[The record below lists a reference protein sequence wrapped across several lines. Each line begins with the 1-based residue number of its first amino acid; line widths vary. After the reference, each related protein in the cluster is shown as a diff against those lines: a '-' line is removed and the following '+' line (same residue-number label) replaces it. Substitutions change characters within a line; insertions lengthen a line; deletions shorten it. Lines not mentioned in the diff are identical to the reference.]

1 MTEFYDYDYDYEEN
15 NNTLMFVIIG
25 TVIISVIVYF
35 VLQSKT
41 PVPTTPR
48 PVEKRYLDDC
58 VIGDAAS
65 HCPHVYEDKE
75 EPKFINMKI
84 LDSSGNLADNYVE
97 LDTSNK
103 DQLCSV
109 CQASSE
115 QLEER
120 GQPRGAKNGWPYS
133 IFLKDKT
140 GNFHKVD
147 NAAICDNSWKEDENG
162 NWIPNSESGP
172 VLCAQQLHANRE
184 QISTVWVLIII
195 VIILLAAG
203 ILVSIMLDKKEN

>member
-1 MTEFYDYDYDYEEN
+1 MTEFYDYEKN

-25 TVIISVIVYF
+25 IVISVIVYF

-41 PVPTTPR
+41 SVPTTPR

-84 LDSSGNLADNYVE
+84 LDSSGNLVDNYVE

-120 GQPRGAKNGWPYS
+120 GQSSGAKNGWPYS
-133 IFLKDKT
+133 VFLKDKT

-147 NAAICDNSWKEDENG
+147 NSAICDNSWKENENG

-172 VLCAQQLHANRE
+172 VLCAQQIHANRE
-184 QISTVWVLIII
+184 QISTNPVFTIV
-195 VIILLAAG
+195 VIILLITG
-203 ILVSIMLDKKEN
+203 ILVSIMLNNKEN